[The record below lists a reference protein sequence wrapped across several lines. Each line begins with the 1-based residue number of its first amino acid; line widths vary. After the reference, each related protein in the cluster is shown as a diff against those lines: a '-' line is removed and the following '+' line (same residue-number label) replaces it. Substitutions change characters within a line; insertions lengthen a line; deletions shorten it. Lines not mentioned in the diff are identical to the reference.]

1 MEQTDFFH
9 VNRESQKSEADEKVF
24 GWAWSRIGVASL
36 VMGL

>member
-24 GWAWSRIGVASL
+24 GWAWSRIDVASL